1 MKRFLVILLTGLMI
15 SLADAQTK
23 LVSVLGDSYSTYEGY
38 VTPSTNELWYYAQ
51 NGAQKTDV
59 KHVRQTWWHQVISEN
74 GWRLCVNNSYSGA
87 TVSYTGYDGNDYS
100 ARSFNTRM
108 TELGQPDII
117 FVFGA
122 TNDSW
127 AGTPIGDY
135 KYEGITYGDLYQFR
149 PAMAYL
155 LQRMK
160 DRYVNTEIYFL
171 LNDDLR
177 DEIDESVK
185 TICAH
190 YGVPVIELE
199 GIDKLSGHPSV
210 KGMRQIAD
218 QVNAFIGGGGAGAVN
233 DNNTPL
239 HLMKPD
245 YRLGYGVSKTEDVK
259 TVMDRVLRYIEAE
272 TPA

>member
-1 MKRFLVILLTGLMI
+1 MKKNLLLLLVVMMA
-15 SLADAQTK
+15 SLVSAQTK
-23 LVSVLGDSYSTYEGY
+23 LVSILGDSYSTYEDF
-38 VTPSTNELWYYAQ
+38 VTPSTNELWYYAK
-51 NGAQKTDV
+51 NVPQKTDV
-59 KHVRQTWWHQVISEN
+59 QNVGQTWWHQVIREN

-87 TVSYTGYDGNDYS
+87 TISYTGYDGNDYS

-117 FVFGA
+117 FIFGA

-127 AGTPIGDY
+127 AGTPIGEY
-135 KYEGITYGDLYQFR
+135 KYENIGYGDLYSFR

-185 TICAH
+185 EICQH
-190 YGVPVIELE
+190 YDIPVIELE
-199 GIDKLSGHPSV
+199 KIDKLSGHPSV

-218 QVNAFIGGGGAGAVN
+218 QVNAFLGGGAAGQIN
-233 DNNTPL
+233 DSNTPL
-239 HLMKPD
+239 HLMKPA
-245 YRLGYGVSKTEDVK
+245 YRLGYGVSKPEECHGPCAA
-259 TVMDRVLRYIEAE
+259 LY
-272 TPA
+272 

>member
-1 MKRFLVILLTGLMI
+1 MRKLSLLLLTVLFA
-15 SLADAQTK
+15 SFANAQTK
-23 LVSVLGDSYSTYEGY
+23 SVSVLGDSYSTYEGF
-38 VTPSTNELWYYAQ
+38 VTPSTNELWYYAE
-51 NGAQKTDV
+51 NPEAKTDV
-59 KHVRQTWWHQVISEN
+59 KNVRQTWWHQVIKEN

-87 TVSYTGYDGNDYS
+87 TISYTGYDGNDYS

-108 TELGQPDII
+108 DNLGQPDVI

-127 AGTPIGDY
+127 AGSPVGDY

-149 PAMAYL
+149 PALARM
-155 LQRMK
+155 LQWMT

-190 YGVPVIELE
+190 YGVPVIELV
-199 GIDKLSGHPSV
+199 GIEKLSGHPSV

-218 QVNAFIGGGGAGAVN
+218 QVNDF
-233 DNNTPL
+233 L
-239 HLMKPD
+239 K
-245 YRLGYGVSKTEDVK
+245 SKTK
-259 TVMDRVLRYIEAE
+259 
-272 TPA
+272 